1 MSTYLWDILDPS
13 ELSQMVDEGYVR
25 VQTHP
30 VYPYNIACYTK
41 QAMFERVWNNTTL
54 NCRGLIWRQDNGR
67 VLARPFKKFF
77 NYGEP
82 NAPEF
87 AHDDWVTVYDKVDGS
102 LGIAYDT
109 PEGPAIATKGSFASE
124 QAIHATKLLRAK
136 YGMYDSEE
144 WVTDLFEIIYPE
156 NRIVLD
162 YGDKDDLIYLGSVYI
177 DSGEDYWNGVY
188 IDMVC
193 GIPKN
198 HFMLAGEWGQVKE
211 QIALNRPNA
220 EGVVVLREET
230 GDRIK
235 LKQEDYLEL
244 HKVMTGLNERQLWE
258 WLAEGKSF
266 NSILEDLPEEL
277 HDWAGPIMGK
287 ILDERE
293 VMVHAI
299 GSAYQYHVSHASDR
313 KDFALRIKGYPSLDK
328 GVMFCMLDGHFD
340 RAEQLIWNSLKPRGE
355 KK

>member
-30 VYPYNIACYTK
+30 VYPYSIACYTK
-41 QAMFERVWNNTTL
+41 QAMFEREWNNTTMT
-54 NCRGLIWRQDNGR
+54 CRGLIWRQDNGR

-87 AHDDWVTVYDKVDGS
+87 APDDWVTVYDKVDGS

-124 QAIHATKLLRAK
+124 QAIHATELLRTL
-136 YGMYDSEE
+136 YPTYDSEE
-144 WVTDLFEIIYPE
+144 WVTDLFEIVYPE

-162 YGDKDDLIYLGSVYI
+162 YGQKDGLVYLGSVDI
-177 DSGEDYWNGVY
+177 ETGEDYWNGMY
-188 IDMVC
+188 IGIC
-193 GIPKN
+193 GMFKN
-198 HFMLAGEWGQVKE
+198 HFMLVGEWGQVKE
-211 QIALNRPNA
+211 EIDLHRPNA
-220 EGVVVLREET
+220 EGVVVHREET

-235 LKQEDYLEL
+235 LKQQDYLEL

-258 WLAEGKSF
+258 WLSQGKSMIE
-266 NSILEDLPEEL
+266 ILSDLPEEI
-277 HDWAGPIMGK
+277 HDWASPI
-287 ILDERE
+287 L
-293 VMVHAI
+293 VHLVDQFL
-299 GSAYQYHVSHASDR
+299 YLDR
-313 KDFALRIKGYPSLDK
+313 KIWQAFQESK
-328 GVMFCMLDGHFD
+328 HFD
-340 RAEQLIWNSLKPRGE
+340 RKEFALFNQGKDSVTKGALFAHYDGNEARVSEIIWKAVKP
-355 KK
+355 